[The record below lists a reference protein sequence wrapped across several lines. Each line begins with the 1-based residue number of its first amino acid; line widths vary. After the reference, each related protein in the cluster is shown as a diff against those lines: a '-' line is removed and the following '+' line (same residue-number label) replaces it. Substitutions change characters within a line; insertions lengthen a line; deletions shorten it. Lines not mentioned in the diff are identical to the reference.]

1 MSLLTIVIL
10 CAVILGLAYVTYGRF
25 LFRWLRTD
33 ERKTPAHAQ
42 YDGVDFVPAR
52 TSVVTGQ
59 HFSAIAAAGPI
70 VGPILAGLYFGW
82 LPALLWILL
91 GAIFVGGVHDMG
103 SLFASIRHKACSIAE
118 VVRQRMSRSVY
129 LVFLFFIWL
138 SLIYVIIAF
147 ADLTAASFAKVTSF
161 NVSLEPGSEKNITI
175 LGGGVAMAAL
185 VYLVI
190 SVLLG
195 WATFRWKVS
204 LVPAALISILL
215 IGFAIW
221 FGQRYPLNWPASWNL
236 NPTKAWDWVLL
247 IYCFAASIL
256 PMWLLLQPR
265 GFLGSL
271 FLYAVLLAGILGT
284 VVGSFSSQLTL
295 QFPMWRHETSPIGP
309 LFPFLFITIAC
320 GACSGFHSIVSSGTT
335 SKQLNCEKDIKPVA
349 YGAMLLEAMVAILA
363 LVTLMVLPVTTSLK
377 NPDAI
382 FAQGIGRLL
391 SFFGV
396 PLEFAITFGLLAFS
410 TFIFD
415 TLDVCTRLGRYVFQ
429 ELLGLQGRWAGVVAT
444 AATLAFPAIYLSIAP
459 EGVWRQFWIIFG
471 TSNQLLAA
479 LTLVGVSVWL
489 KSQQRNPWPA
499 LAPAIFMLMITGVA
513 LFHNLN
519 SFGKILAGMEAL
531 PKTLTQPAV
540 FLNFG
545 ITLVLLALGFFVT
558 VQAFKTLSLR
568 VTPISEKNY
577 STEAL

>member
-1 MSLLTIVIL
+1 MSLLLIVGLSAIIL
-10 CAVILGLAYVTYGRF
+10 SLAYLTYGRF
-25 LFRWLRTD
+25 LFHWLKPDYRQ
-33 ERKTPAHAQ
+33 TPAHVQ
-42 YDGVDFVPAR
+42 YDGNDFVPAR
-52 TSVVTGQ
+52 TSIVTGQ

-91 GAIFVGGVHDMG
+91 GSIFIGGVHDMT
-103 SLFASIRHKACSIAE
+103 SLFASIRHRACSIAE
-118 VVRQRMSRSVY
+118 VVKQRMNRSVY
-129 LVFLFFIWL
+129 LVFLIFIWL

-147 ADLTAASFAKVTSF
+147 ADLTAASFAKSTSF
-161 NVSLEPGSEKNITI
+161 KFNLEGSERAITI
-175 LGGGVAMAAL
+175 SGGGVATSAL
-185 VYLVI
+185 VYLLI

-195 WATFRWKVS
+195 WLTFRWEVPLFPSAIVS
-204 LVPAALISILL
+204 VLF

-221 FGQRYPLNWPASWNL
+221 LGQHYPLNWPATWNS
-236 NPTKAWDWVLL
+236 TKAWDWVLL
-247 IYCFAASIL
+247 IYCFFASIL

-271 FLYAVLLAGILGT
+271 FLYAVLFAGIVGT
-284 VVGSFSSQLTL
+284 VIGGFSSQLVL
-295 QFPMWRHETSPIGP
+295 QFPMWRDGASAVGP

-320 GACSGFHSIVSSGTT
+320 GACSGFHSIVASGTT
-335 SKQLNCEKDIKPVA
+335 SKQLNQEQDIRPVA
-349 YGAMLLEAMVAILA
+349 YGAMLLEAMVAVLA
-363 LVTLMVLPVTTSLK
+363 LTTLMALPVTTLLK

-382 FAQGIGRLL
+382 FAQGIGRLF
-391 SFFGV
+391 SFLGV

-429 ELLGLQGRWAGVVAT
+429 ELTGMEGKWAGAWAT
-444 AATLAFPAIYLSIAP
+444 ATTLAFPALYLSIAP

-479 LTLVGVSVWL
+479 LTLIGVSVWL

-499 LAPAIFMLMITGVA
+499 LAPAIFMLIITGVA
-513 LFHNLN
+513 LFHSLNL
-519 SFGKILAGMEAL
+519 FGRVLLGS
-531 PKTLTQPAV
+531 KTVSSIV

-545 ITLVLLALGFFVT
+545 ITLVLLALGFFVAL
-558 VQAFKTLSLR
+558 QAAR
-568 VTPISEKNY
+568 VLWLKPVFISER
-577 STEAL
+577 E

>member
-1 MSLLTIVIL
+1 MSLLLIIIICGVVL
-10 CAVILGLAYVTYGRF
+10 SLAYGVYGGF
-25 LFRWLRTD
+25 LFRWLRPD
-33 ERKTPAHAQ
+33 DRKTPAHAQ

-52 TSVVTGQ
+52 TAVVTGQ

-91 GAIFVGGVHDMG
+91 GAIFVGGVHDMA
-103 SLFASIRHKACSIAE
+103 SLFASIRHRACSIAE

-129 LVFLFFIWL
+129 LVFLLFIWL
-138 SLIYVIIAF
+138 SLVYVIIAF
-147 ADLTAASFAKVTSF
+147 ADLTAASFAKATSF
-161 NVSLEPGSEKNITI
+161 SVSFGVGSESAISI
-175 LGGGVAMAAL
+175 SGGGVATAAV
-185 VYLVI
+185 VYLGI

-195 WATFRWKVS
+195 LITFRWKASLLPGAVVS
-204 LVPAALISILL
+204 VLV

-221 FGQRYPLNWPASWNL
+221 FGQRYPLNWPATWNA
-236 NPTKAWDWVLL
+236 TKTWDWALL
-247 IYCFAASIL
+247 VYCFFASIL

-271 FLYAVLLAGILGT
+271 FLYAVLLVGIVGT
-284 VVGSFSSQLTL
+284 IVGTFSSQLTL
-295 QFPMWRHETSPIGP
+295 QFPMWRSETSPIGP

-349 YGAMLLEAMVAILA
+349 YGAMLLEAMVAVLA
-363 LVTLMVLPVTTSLK
+363 LLTLMVLPATTSLK

-396 PLEFAITFGLLAFS
+396 PMEFAITFGLLAFS

-429 ELLGLQGRWAGVVAT
+429 ELFGLQGKWAGAWAT
-444 AATLAFPAIYLSIAP
+444 AATLAFPAIYLSVAP

-489 KSQQRNPWPA
+489 KTQQRNPWPA
-499 LAPAIFMLMITGVA
+499 LAPAIFMLVITGIA
-513 LFHNLN
+513 LFHSLS
-519 SFGKILAGMEAL
+519 SFGKILASSQ
-531 PKTLTQPAV
+531 KISSII

-558 VQAFKTLSLR
+558 VQAFKILSLK
-568 VTPISEKNY
+568 PAAASDSSQAQINF
-577 STEAL
+577 

>member
-1 MSLLTIVIL
+1 MSLLLIVGL
-10 CAVILGLAYVTYGRF
+10 CAIILSLAYLTYGRF
-25 LFRWLRTD
+25 LFRWLKPDQRQ
-33 ERKTPAHAQ
+33 TPAHVQ
-42 YDGVDFVPAR
+42 YDGNDFVPAR

-91 GAIFVGGVHDMG
+91 GAIFIGGVHDMG

-118 VVRQRMSRSVY
+118 VVKQRMSRSTY
-129 LVFLFFIWL
+129 LVFLIFIWL

-147 ADLTAASFAKVTSF
+147 ADLTAASFAKSTSF
-161 NVSLEPGSEKNITI
+161 VINFEGSEKILNIS
-175 LGGGVAMAAL
+175 GGGVATAAL
-185 VYLVI
+185 IYLLI

-195 WATFRWKVS
+195 WLTFRWEVPLLPSAGVS
-204 LVPAALISILL
+204 MVLVGI
-215 IGFAIW
+215 AIW
-221 FGQRYPLNWPASWNL
+221 LGQLYPLNWPSTWNL
-236 NPTKAWDWVLL
+236 NPTKVWDWVLL
-247 IYCFAASIL
+247 IYCFIASIL

-271 FLYAVLLAGILGT
+271 FLYAVLLAGIVGT
-284 VVGSFSSQLTL
+284 FIGGFSSQLVL
-295 QFPMWRHETSPIGP
+295 QFPMWRSEPSAIGP
-309 LFPFLFITIAC
+309 LIPFLFITIAC

-335 SKQLNCEKDIKPVA
+335 SKQLNCEQDIKPVA

-363 LVTLMVLPVTTSLK
+363 LTTLMVLPANTSLK

-382 FAQGIGRLL
+382 FAQGIGRLA
-391 SFFGV
+391 SFMGV
-396 PLEFAITFGLLAFS
+396 PIEFAITFGLLAFS

-415 TLDVCTRLGRYVFQ
+415 TLDVCTRLGRYIFQ
-429 ELLGLQGRWAGVVAT
+429 ELLGWQGKWAGVGAT
-444 AATLAFPAIYLSIAP
+444 AATLAFPAIYLSVAP

-479 LTLVGVSVWL
+479 LTLIGISVWL

-499 LAPAIFMLMITGVA
+499 LAPAIFMLIITGIA
-513 LFHNLN
+513 LFHSLR
-519 SFGKILAGMEAL
+519 SFGK
-531 PKTLTQPAV
+531 TLIETSNVSSTV

-545 ITLVLLALGFFVT
+545 ITLILLALGLFVT
-558 VQAFKTLSLR
+558 AQAFKILTLK
-568 VTPISEKNY
+568 VAPQVKD
-577 STEAL
+577 